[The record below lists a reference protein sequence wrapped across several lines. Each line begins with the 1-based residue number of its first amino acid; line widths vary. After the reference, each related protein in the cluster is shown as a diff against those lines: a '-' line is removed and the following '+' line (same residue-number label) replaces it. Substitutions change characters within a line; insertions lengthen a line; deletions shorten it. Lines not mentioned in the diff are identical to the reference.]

1 MRSGGSTNKPQ
12 PPLPGSNEKDSEA
25 QGLDEEG
32 KFTSQYLKTLK
43 QVSFYKLQ
51 ITKRATF

>member
-32 KFTSQYLKTLK
+32 RFTHKKASNRPCDSQGTHLKDF
-43 QVSFYKLQ
+43 SFN
-51 ITKRATF
+51 I

>member
-32 KFTSQYLKTLK
+32 TFT
-43 QVSFYKLQ
+43 
-51 ITKRATF
+51 A

>member
-32 KFTSQYLKTLK
+32 KFTSQYLKNTQTGLI
-43 QVSFYKLQ
+43 LQ
-51 ITKRATF
+51 IANN